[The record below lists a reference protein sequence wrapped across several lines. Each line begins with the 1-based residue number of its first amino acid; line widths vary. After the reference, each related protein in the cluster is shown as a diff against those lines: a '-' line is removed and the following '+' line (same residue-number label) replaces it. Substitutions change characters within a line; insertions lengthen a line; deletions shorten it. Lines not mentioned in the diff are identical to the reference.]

1 MRTAAQVLNPRLVF
15 DEARVLIE
23 NQDFLQRT
31 LGLRSIVV
39 HMTTDDEA
47 QQPDIAEK
55 VGAAEPGRPA
65 VNLTTKAEIHPFN
78 FLRGVY
84 NEQEYQAEVKSVVPR
99 IANDQDLQGKVAAVA
114 GHLFSKLK
122 VSSSKVQIES
132 AHIEHKG
139 LVYRVNCACQAQ
151 T

>member
-84 NEQEYQAEVKSVVPR
+84 NEQEYQAE
-99 IANDQDLQGKVAAVA
+99 GKVAAVA